1 MGLTRC
7 DQNRSKICKKEKSNS
22 ILAIGTVQFPKFKMG
37 KTDKEK
43 DFKDMV
49 SKYLTNQNRPYSV
62 NDLVANLRNEIPKT
76 ALQKVVDSLVE
87 EGTVKEKVNGKQKAY
102 VISQDQ
108 FSVASDDELQK
119 LDEEA
124 NKIQQELTELNGQI
138 KAFDEKFKA
147 YKTQMTTNEAAKK
160 LEEVRA
166 EVAQLEVK
174 LESLANQSD
183 MIDQDI
189 MNVARKKCTDMVKY
203 WKSRKRMCNDMTN
216 AILEGYP
223 HPKRQFCEE
232 VGIED
237 DND

>member
-1 MGLTRC
+1 MIPFTFQLLIG
-7 DQNRSKICKKEKSNS
+7 IVS
-22 ILAIGTVQFPKFKMG
+22 IL
-37 KTDKEK
+37 
-43 DFKDMV
+43 
-49 SKYLTNQNRPYSV
+49 V

-237 DND
+237 DNDAGVSIPQN